1 MNDLP
6 TSASPGSN
14 PTNTNPPVGGST
26 NFASPAR
33 GQTQT
38 GITPNVASSK
48 EKEGIALGTLET
60 GLRDVSGVEMELPK
74 EVSAVGVKIKPTA
87 IALPPKVSQLG
98 VKPAGPNVP
107 LGTGA
112 TVTLPLTDDQ
122 IAVGLHQSFTSSWRW
137 LAQWCRRRLLQLH
150 VVLKR
155 VRGSLVRVRQ

>member
-1 MNDLP
+1 MTDLP
-6 TSASPGSN
+6 TPASPGSSPISANN
-14 PTNTNPPVGGST
+14 PTSQAKTVANISGNVG
-26 NFASPAR
+26 
-33 GQTQT
+33 
-38 GITPNVASSK
+38 SSK
-48 EKEGIALGTLET
+48 EKEGIALGGLET
-60 GLRDVSGVEMELPK
+60 GLRDVSGAEMELPK

-87 IALPPKVSQLG
+87 IPIPPKVSQLG

-150 VVLKR
+150 VVLKS